1 MSLNILFES
10 PTTAN
15 HSAPVMAPG
24 TLVQYNHAT
33 YGTQVYRYVQHKDA
47 VTVTA
52 GMVAVLASATGLNKV
67 TNDVAG
73 GSAIGTA
80 GDAAV
85 PQMVVGVYVNVP
97 TADYYCYV
105 LAKGV
110 GSVKTDD
117 GVSAGNRLV
126 AHTADGT
133 SDTMADGEEEQTFGV
148 ALADDNDTTHLVL
161 AAINCVGT

>member
-1 MSLNILFES
+1 MSLNIIFES

-15 HSAPVMAPG
+15 HSAPVMKPG
-24 TLVQYNHAT
+24 TLVQYNHPT

-52 GMVAVLASATGLNKV
+52 GMVALLAAATGLTAV

-80 GDAAV
+80 SDAAAS
-85 PQMVVGVYVNVP
+85 QLVVGIYVNVP
-97 TADYYCYV
+97 TEDYYCYV

-110 GSVKTDD
+110 TSVKTDD
-117 GVSAGNRLV
+117 GVAQCHRLV
-126 AHTADGT
+126 AHNADGT
-133 SDTMADGEEEQTFGV
+133 ADTMADGEEEQVFGV

-161 AAINCVGT
+161 ASVNCIGA